1 MQKDELFQAALKF
14 LQVLEAI
21 GIEIVFAG
29 IRQGLPD
36 HALKVTKIE
45 ASHPYQKNDTLD
57 VQALCPTRR
66 LSRAPL
72 DPFPAK

>member
-1 MQKDELFQAALKF
+1 MQNDELFQAAPKF

-36 HALKVTKIE
+36 HAPKVTKIE
-45 ASHPYQKNDTLD
+45 ASHPYQKNDT
-57 VQALCPTRR
+57 
-66 LSRAPL
+66 
-72 DPFPAK
+72 